1 MTDGA
6 LPPERYALFP
16 ELCVF
21 PDNVLQNFGFV
32 LAVHYLLIYF
42 VFDFGH
48 NKLLAKDEFLKGVQE
63 ALVFLVLSLV
73 SFRIV
78 LEDVHLAGQCVP
90 DELHVF

>member
-42 VFDFGH
+42 VFDFWH
-48 NKLLAKDEFLKGVQE
+48 NKLLAKDEFLKGVQK
-63 ALVFLVLSLV
+63 ALIVGVVLLFPLGV
-73 SFRIV
+73 V
-78 LEDVHLAGQCVP
+78 L
-90 DELHVF
+90 